1 MSGAHLRV
9 KHPEVPDYPAPNP
22 GIIRPAAPA
31 LGFEDIGS
39 GVEYTADA
47 VVVGTGP
54 GGAACAMQLAEA
66 GLRVVLLEEGPARS
80 RFRPNYG
87 NVARYHMQEGGS
99 MLARGQTI
107 FPVAAGRGVGGGTL
121 VNSALSFR
129 TPRAV
134 LEEWVTVLGDPRW
147 GPDSV
152 IPVIE
157 EVERQVGVCITPE
170 DIAGGNNA
178 LIARGVAALGLQGG
192 LAPRSTP
199 GCRGCG
205 ICNFGCPTNGKAS
218 TNFTFLPRV
227 VDLGGMIQ
235 AEARIDE
242 VIVQDGRAVGV
253 RGHAV
258 HPDTKARGGPV
269 TVRAPRVVLSAGAI
283 GTPRLLWSSGLGNQL
298 GGAVGRGLHIHP
310 GGAVLGL
317 HPDRIELWKGA
328 TQGAYFHH
336 PDLPGVL
343 PHTFTAPPEVC
354 LGTLEAV
361 GANLERG
368 LEELPHL
375 CGIIVLVS
383 DEGTGTVRATPDGR
397 ADITYDFLDS
407 DLVRTK
413 AGLKLAGE
421 VLLAAGATEIF
432 APVHGVGRHTRI
444 ETFEAALADRVIDD
458 FVTYCAHP
466 MSSCRMGTDPATSVV
481 DADGQA
487 HLLAGLFIS
496 DASVFPTSIGVNPQI
511 TTMTVGTLIGRRIAA
526 LG

>member
-9 KHPEVPDYPAPNP
+9 KHPEVPAYPAPNP
-22 GIIRPAAPA
+22 SVIRPAAPA
-31 LGFEDIGS
+31 KGFDDIGA
-39 GVEYTADA
+39 GVEYEADA

-54 GGAACAMQLAEA
+54 GGASCAMQLAEA
-66 GLRVVLLEEGPARS
+66 GLKVILLEEGPSRS
-80 RFRPNYG
+80 RFRPSYG
-87 NVARYHMQEGGS
+87 NIARYHMQEGGS
-99 MLARGQTI
+99 MLARGQSI

-129 TPRAV
+129 TPSAV
-134 LEEWVTVLGDPRW
+134 LEEWVEVLGDEGW
-147 GPDSV
+147 GPAAV
-152 IPVIE
+152 LPVIE
-157 EVERQVGVCITPE
+157 EVERWVGVCITP
-170 DIAGGNNA
+170 DAIAGGNNK
-178 LIARGVAALGLQGG
+178 LLVRGAKALGLEGG

-199 GCRGCG
+199 GCTGCG

-227 VDLGGMIQ
+227 VELGGMIQ
-235 AEARIDE
+235 AEAKVNEI
-242 VIVQDGRAVGV
+242 IVEGGRAVGV
-253 RGHAV
+253 RGYAV
-258 HPDTKARGGPV
+258 HPETKERGGPV
-269 TVRAPRVVLSAGAI
+269 TVRAPRVIVSAGAI
-283 GTPRLLWSSGLGNQL
+283 GTPRLLWTSGLGTKL
-298 GGAVGRGLHIHP
+298 GGAVGKGLHIHP

-368 LEELPHL
+368 LAELPHL

-383 DEGTGTVRATPDGR
+383 DEGTGQVRATRDGR

-407 DLVRTK
+407 DLDRAK
-413 AGLKLAGE
+413 AGMKLAGE
-421 VLLAAGATEIF
+421 VLFAAGATEIF
-432 APVHGVGRHTRI
+432 APVHGVGRHTEI
-444 ETFEAALADRVIDD
+444 ETFVTALADRVIED

-466 MSSCRMGTDPATSVV
+466 MSSCRMGTDSETSVV
-481 DADGQA
+481 DSDGQA
-487 HLLAGLFIS
+487 HELPGLFIA

-511 TTMTVGTLIGRRIAA
+511 TTMTVGTIIGRRIAA